1 MIMVCHEANDIFLEL
16 AKMAKYAGKEAVATA
31 TFVIFTLSWFATR
44 IYFFPM
50 RVINSTLWEA
60 RERAAEVGATIEPHN
75 SILNGFL
82 IFLVCLH
89 VYWSYLIL
97 KIAYRALL
105 GQGTDDIRE
114 EEEAAAATAAAE
126 KERRR
131 RAAAPGPAYMN
142 PTASASIGSMPQ
154 DM

>member
-16 AKMAKYAGKEAVATA
+16 AKMAKYAGKEAAATA

-50 RVINSTLWEA
+50 RVIRSTLWEA
-60 RERAAEVGATIEPHN
+60 RERAAEVGATIDPHN

-89 VYWSYLIL
+89 IYWSFLIL
-97 KIAYRALL
+97 NIVYRSLL
-105 GQGTDDIRE
+105 GLGTNDIRE
-114 EEEAAAATAAAE
+114 EDEVEAAAAE

-131 RAAAPGPAYMN
+131 RAVAPGPVYLN